1 MPLWFLR
8 RNHAI
13 FRWRDCNW
21 FLPRHVKK
29 TYYYKKP
36 ITIRWHSLG
45 QVMPGRRFHQGVRLY
60 CSYKSFA
67 SLTRKESK
75 RKIESL
81 CGLINI
87 IRRAKLHIGSCALRA
102 STNTSTL
109 INSLYTGRVSD
120 PMYVR

>member
-60 CSYKSFA
+60 CSYQSFA
-67 SLTRKESK
+67 SLTTFEERELKKDRISMWFSQYNSK
-75 RKIESL
+75 SE
-81 CGLINI
+81 
-87 IRRAKLHIGSCALRA
+87 
-102 STNTSTL
+102 
-109 INSLYTGRVSD
+109 V
-120 PMYVR
+120 